1 MLSTKYEGKKNP
13 ELQTLR
19 HFIQDNLNNKIT
31 YLYIHVYIY
40 IFIFIYIHKAR
51 NYGPVFLTSEKCGD
65 ITLGSKVIKR
75 SFEGK

>member
-1 MLSTKYEGKKNP
+1 MFAYVL
-13 ELQTLR
+13 
-19 HFIQDNLNNKIT
+19 
-31 YLYIHVYIY
+31 Y

-51 NYGPVFLTSEKCGD
+51 NYGPVFLTSEKCDD